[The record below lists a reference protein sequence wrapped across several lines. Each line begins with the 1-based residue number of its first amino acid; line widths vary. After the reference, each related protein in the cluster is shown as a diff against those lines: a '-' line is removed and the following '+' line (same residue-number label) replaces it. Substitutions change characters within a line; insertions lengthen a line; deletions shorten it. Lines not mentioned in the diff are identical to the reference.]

1 MKYQGE
7 NRSLG
12 LWNIKVKKT
21 KIHSANL
28 SHETSIPRRSGVYIV
43 YVYLLESLKGFVKNF
58 VIYLNQR

>member
-1 MKYQGE
+1 MEYQGE
-7 NRSLG
+7 KDKDR
-12 LWNIKVKKT
+12 
-21 KIHSANL
+21 HSANL